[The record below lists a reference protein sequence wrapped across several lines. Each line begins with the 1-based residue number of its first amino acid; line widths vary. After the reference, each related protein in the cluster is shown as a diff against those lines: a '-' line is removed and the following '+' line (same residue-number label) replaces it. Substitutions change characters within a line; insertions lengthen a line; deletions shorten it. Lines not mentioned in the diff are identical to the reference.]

1 LLSTGDARVIA
12 RRIES
17 PSVASMLLIPLEL
30 LAVIACIPLVI
41 LVLGT
46 PIALAVKLVLVIAA
60 WL

>member
-1 LLSTGDARVIA
+1 VIA